1 MIYQLPKSSYSY
13 WRVGVLFEGP
23 FFPVS
28 IPKRNMNLFIGPLPL
43 GEKVSYDF
51 TTVSLSV
58 GKCVFS
64 KIAHRI
70 FMGIIPANTSKIW
83 FFWFCKKNNWC
94 LYFFGFKSCTIM
106 TFIILLKPHVW
117 EKSRSWVKC
126 KNGVSQSDC
135 RIFKL

>member
-106 TFIILLKPHVW
+106 TNGSSNFQTYHKLVMYLISQKLYAILKILQNH
-117 EKSRSWVKC
+117 
-126 KNGVSQSDC
+126 
-135 RIFKL
+135 